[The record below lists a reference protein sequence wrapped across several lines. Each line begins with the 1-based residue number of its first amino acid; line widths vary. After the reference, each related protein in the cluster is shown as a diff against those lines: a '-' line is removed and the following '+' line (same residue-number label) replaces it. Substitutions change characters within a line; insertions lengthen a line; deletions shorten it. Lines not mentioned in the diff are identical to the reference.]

1 MQSEDTNKST
11 FQPPPDLELKTPR
24 RNNKFER
31 TSWMNWF
38 LLTGGGFITIFWLA
52 GTTIIL
58 LGNNGFS
65 MDRMWPPSGPY
76 IAMGIAVVY
85 LFFGLHL
92 TYHQYQLDNSRKAR
106 SRDRMMSILSVSRTL
121 GAADDPQTVFDCVT
135 SVCRS
140 TYDCDQVSL
149 MLLDRPSSMLEVR
162 SVSGHLNPSEVLG
175 LRTDMGQGV
184 AGWVAQRREPVV
196 LGAKIDRSTFKN
208 FKSKEY
214 TISSAMVVPI
224 ILGDEV
230 FGVLSVTSRTENV
243 GYTQEDLQSL
253 QILGEHAG
261 ICARHTEKAR
271 GTRDAA

>member
-1 MQSEDTNKST
+1 MQSGDTTTST
-11 FQPPPDLELKTPR
+11 FQPPPDLELKTPK

-38 LLTGGGFITIFWLA
+38 ILSGGGFITIFWLA

-58 LGNNGFS
+58 MANNGLS
-65 MDRMWPPSGPY
+65 MDRLWPPSGPH
-76 IAMGIAVVY
+76 IALIIAVVY

-92 TYHQYQLDNSRKAR
+92 TYHQYQLDNSRKSR
-106 SRDRMMSILSVSRTL
+106 SRDRMMSILAVSRTL
-121 GAADDPQTVFDCVT
+121 GATDDPQTVFDCVT
-135 SVCRS
+135 NTCRS

-149 MLLDRPSSMLEVR
+149 MLLDRTSSKLEVR
-162 SVSGHLNPSEVLG
+162 SVSGHLKPDEVLG
-175 LRTDMGQGV
+175 LKMDVGQGV
-184 AGWVAQRREPVV
+184 AGWVAQRREAVV
-196 LGAKIDRSTFKN
+196 LGAKIDRATFKN

-214 TISSAMVVPI
+214 SISSAMIVPI
-224 ILGDEV
+224 IIGNEL

-261 ICARHTEKAR
+261 ICARHTEKTRA
-271 GTRDAA
+271 RDAA